1 MLVILTRCL
10 RCSLSWPCA
19 VAPHATTPD
28 PKSDLHKGIIPRL
41 VEAIF
46 QGIEDADS
54 GIEFTVKL
62 SYVEIYSERVRDLL
76 TARNSG
82 SDNLKIRE
90 GTHGGVYI
98 EGVTETYVNSVEQIL
113 SLMDDG
119 QRNRAV
125 ASTNMNE
132 TSSRSHSV
140 FILTL
145 GQLDQNSGSKKGAK
159 LTLVDCECIFLLC
172 TCTRAVPA
180 AAGASR
186 MRIGGGASGRMGGRA
201 SGSTYAHGAQR
212 NANATQPVR
221 VWRRAHAPPLL
232 RSARTPALFV
242 LRQWPEVRKSARRAR
257 RARRWM
263 RRSQSV
269 S

>member
-1 MLVILTRCL
+1 M
-10 RCSLSWPCA
+10 A
-19 VAPHATTPD
+19 D
-28 PKSDLHKGIIPRL
+28 PKSETHKGIIPRL

-98 EGVTETYVNSVEQIL
+98 EGVTETYVNSVDQIL
-113 SLMDDG
+113 ALMDEG

-159 LTLVDCECIFLLC
+159 LTLVDCEFFFSLP
-172 TCTRAVPA
+172 AHA
-180 AAGASR
+180 AAASQ
-186 MRIGGGASGRMGGRA
+186 MHAATLWFGGGRA
-201 SGSTYAHGAQR
+201 D
-212 NANATQPVR
+212 
-221 VWRRAHAPPLL
+221 
-232 RSARTPALFV
+232 
-242 LRQWPEVRKSARRAR
+242 E
-257 RARRWM
+257 
-263 RRSQSV
+263 
-269 S
+269 

>member
-1 MLVILTRCL
+1 VLP
-10 RCSLSWPCA
+10 SH
-19 VAPHATTPD
+19 HATPD

-159 LTLVDCECIFLLC
+159 LTLVDCECIIFSRC
-172 TCTRAVPA
+172 AHGTYMRTRAVPA

-186 MRIGGGASGRMGGRA
+186 IRIGGGASGRMGGRA
-201 SGSTYAHGAQR
+201 GGRFDLRAWCTAQR
-212 NANATQPVR
+212 NATGPCVAPRSHSVPLALG
-221 VWRRAHAPPLL
+221 AHPLL
-232 RSARTPALFV
+232 CLSSTSG
-242 LRQWPEVRKSARRAR
+242 RK
-257 RARRWM
+257 
-263 RRSQSV
+263 
-269 S
+269 

>member
-1 MLVILTRCL
+1 MSSALHPAAATGGVPTPVPNRDGESAGHRAILTRCL
-10 RCSLSWPCA
+10 RCSLPYARPYLC
-19 VAPHATTPD
+19 PFIQPD
-28 PKSDLHKGIIPRL
+28 PKSDQHKGIIPRL

-46 QGIEDADS
+46 QGIEDADQ

-113 SLMDDG
+113 ALMDDG

-159 LTLVDCECIFLLC
+159 LTLVDCECFSLHTHARPQCVRKQLHC
-172 TCTRAVPA
+172 GCGSVAERA
-180 AAGASR
+180 
-186 MRIGGGASGRMGGRA
+186 GGA
-201 SGSTYAHGAQR
+201 
-212 NANATQPVR
+212 V
-221 VWRRAHAPPLL
+221 
-232 RSARTPALFV
+232 
-242 LRQWPEVRKSARRAR
+242 
-257 RARRWM
+257 
-263 RRSQSV
+263 
-269 S
+269 